1 LYIFWGKQKLRIS
14 NAYGPQPDRVF
25 GVSQNVSLAYNTFI
39 GRAGG
44 YLLNRL
50 LHSAEISIVPRWQLI
65 KRGIRERQLF
75 DSEKNL
81 FNQDSIGFLPAFKPE
96 CQFSRL
102 N

>member
-1 LYIFWGKQKLRIS
+1 LYIFWGKQKLRTS
-14 NAYGPQPDRVF
+14 NAYGPQPNWVF
-25 GVSQNVSLAYNTFI
+25 GVSQDASLAYNTFI
-39 GRAGG
+39 GRADG

-75 DSEKNL
+75 DNGKNL
-81 FNQDSIGFLPAFKPE
+81 FYQDSVGFLPAIKPE
-96 CQFSRL
+96 YQFCRL